1 MKKKVLTS
9 LAGAM
14 LLAGCATAPEK
25 IQSSSVSPLRF
36 KDYTCNQLV
45 LEQDRLNR
53 RATELHASLKKTAD
67 DDGAQMAIG
76 AILFWPALFFLEG
89 GDGAEAAEY
98 SRIKGEREA
107 IEIAAIQRD
116 CSIAT
121 AQETPKVEAETK
133 PDS

>member
-1 MKKKVLTS
+1 MIERVFLALRRRTDVVGRFPGEMPALT
-9 LAGAM
+9 LIW
-14 LLAGCATAPEK
+14 AT
-25 IQSSSVSPLRF
+25 
-36 KDYTCNQLV
+36 